1 MYGVGTVNNK
11 TKIDMIKK
19 TKSFITSDNVCHATL
34 EAAQKHSLMLVF
46 SDTMPPETASD
57 VADIIIA
64 HADQVRECLPKKT
77 RKKRT
82 PKASVDPKLAKARKV
97 LETGRG
103 SFTTHEPK

>member
-1 MYGVGTVNNK
+1 
-11 TKIDMIKK
+11 MIKK
-19 TKSFITSDNVCHATL
+19 TKSFITSDNACHATL

-46 SDTMPPETASD
+46 ADKTAETASA

-64 HADQVRECLPKKT
+64 HADEVRACLPKKT

-103 SFTTHEPK
+103 SFTTREPQ